1 MRKIFISVDL
11 NVILHIFVTTEGTL
25 KTRVCFIRVQNVK
38 INFQFF
44 SDSSAIVLASP
55 HFLDSEADS
64 IASNI
69 CFFYRQEDIEVR
81 EAVLPIPEQVTPET
95 SSV

>member
-1 MRKIFISVDL
+1 M
-11 NVILHIFVTTEGTL
+11 
-25 KTRVCFIRVQNVK
+25 
-38 INFQFF
+38 NFQFF

-95 SSV
+95 SSVWKLNCNFGHCSQVAENSAK